1 MHICRYCSTS
11 SPVRYRSCLSGGDA
25 VRQRFGLNEMRTL
38 MVTLFM
44 VFYSYFVITV
54 VITDNVGCGYCTL
67 SVTNIDAD

>member
-1 MHICRYCSTS
+1 
-11 SPVRYRSCLSGGDA
+11 
-25 VRQRFGLNEMRTL
+25 

-54 VITDNVGCGYCTL
+54 VIADNVGCGYCTL